1 MVTNSRFP
9 FVAYWAAKQY
19 TENNQVIGATVKT
32 VAFRCVENIL
42 KRKTSSSS
50 TEGATATAA
59 TIELRTDEKVGE
71 LIEPDDSVSF
81 GNDTYSVADVYSV
94 RSISGLHAK
103 EYIIA
108 LR

>member
-9 FVAYWAAKQY
+9 FIAYWASKQF
-19 TENNQVIGATVKT
+19 TVNNQVIGSAVKT
-32 VAFRCVENIL
+32 VAFRCVESTL

-50 TEGATATAA
+50 AEGATATAA
-59 TIELRTDEKVGE
+59 TIELRTDEIVGE
-71 LIEPDDSVSF
+71 LIEPDDSVTF
-81 GNDTYSVADVYSV
+81 CNDTYSVADVYSV